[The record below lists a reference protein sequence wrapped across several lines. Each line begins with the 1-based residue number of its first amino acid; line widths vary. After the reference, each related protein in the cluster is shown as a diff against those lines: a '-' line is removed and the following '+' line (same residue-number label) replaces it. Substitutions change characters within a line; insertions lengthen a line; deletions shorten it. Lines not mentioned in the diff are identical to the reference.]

1 MSRLGLFFCA
11 PYALFIA
18 ACVAYV
24 TLGEVGYEGQFA
36 FLQLPVAAQL
46 ALLHVLGLDRLLH
59 DIPWPD
65 AWGLF
70 MTPVF
75 LLLYA
80 SGAWIERAIE
90 RRRSMALQG
99 E

>member
-70 MTPVF
+70 MTPAF

-80 SGAWIERAIE
+80 SGAWLERKIE
-90 RRRSMALQG
+90 RRRMPLDRG
-99 E
+99 